1 MTFSLKIYINTQY
14 LLVLSASKNMLVKE
28 GSDAIVT
35 KCHMGEG
42 GSKIGQKSVTYYLNG
57 PKPQIT
63 QIFTVKH

>member
-1 MTFSLKIYINTQY
+1 MQY
-14 LLVLSASKNMLVKE
+14 LLALSASKNMLVKE

-42 GSKIGQKSVTYYLNG
+42 GGAKIGQKSVTYYLNG